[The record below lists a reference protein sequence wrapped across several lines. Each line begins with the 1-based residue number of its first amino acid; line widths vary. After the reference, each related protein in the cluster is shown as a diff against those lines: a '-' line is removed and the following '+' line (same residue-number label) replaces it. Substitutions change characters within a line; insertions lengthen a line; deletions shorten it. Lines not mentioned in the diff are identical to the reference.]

1 MAFPSPLFDQLQTRR
16 LNLLPILLQRR
27 KGRRE
32 DLGLPDPRDCVL
44 TLVMN
49 MQALQPVVSRIRQP
63 FVLQL
68 MPILMLL
75 IPTLMT
81 VSLKTALWLQ
91 QSVRLI
97 LWNVLKTFNVISTD
111 SPVSKSCADTHLDL
125 TNCDSVVYE
134 MKDGIPGM
142 KFTADGRDGWTPVR
156 KRRCQTKSKMP
167 RQRSVSSD
175 TESSS
180 SDIDV
185 SCCRRVEVLHPIIQ
199 ESRTW
204 GMCA

>member
-1 MAFPSPLFDQLQTRR
+1 MFHYLSAFAFKTRVCSWRVLSGQLDNPVVAFPSPLFDQLQTRR

-68 MPILMLL
+68 MPTIVRIVKRSTILMLL

-97 LWNVLKTFNVISTD
+97 LWNVFKTFRQCDQYCQSSVKVSAD
-111 SPVSKSCADTHLDL
+111 KSP
-125 TNCDSVVYE
+125 
-134 MKDGIPGM
+134 
-142 KFTADGRDGWTPVR
+142 
-156 KRRCQTKSKMP
+156 
-167 RQRSVSSD
+167 
-175 TESSS
+175 
-180 SDIDV
+180 
-185 SCCRRVEVLHPIIQ
+185 
-199 ESRTW
+199 
-204 GMCA
+204 